1 MTEAAAEAAARQI
14 IAEAFR
20 PEPPPMPATSYRDT
34 SPLPAVGAAEP
45 VLQPE
50 SRIVPPWASGIAVAS
65 IGIGAGV
72 TGIGCGAW
80 LVLNGLSAI
89 TLTGVLAIAA
99 PFLGVAGVV
108 TAVGVAV
115 SKTKASTS
123 KTSHIYQG
131 TVISRTE
138 VEVNAH
144 TRGMFSRSHTEL
156 HG

>member
-1 MTEAAAEAAARQI
+1 MTEADAAATARRI
-14 IAEAFR
+14 IEEAYR
-20 PEPPPMPATSYRDT
+20 PEPGQMMTAYHDS
-34 SPLPAVGAAEP
+34 SPIPAVGAAAP

-50 SRIVPPWASGIAVAS
+50 SRTVPPWASGIAVAS

-131 TVISRTE
+131 TVINRTE

-144 TRGMFSRSHTEL
+144 TGMFSRSHTEL